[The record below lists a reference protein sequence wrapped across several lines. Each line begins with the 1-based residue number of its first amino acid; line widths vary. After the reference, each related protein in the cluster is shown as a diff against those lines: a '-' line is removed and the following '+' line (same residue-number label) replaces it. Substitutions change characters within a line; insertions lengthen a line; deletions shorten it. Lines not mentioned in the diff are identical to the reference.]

1 MVAQSARRQRRA
13 NQLLTNISL
22 CVTIRNELYVEL
34 QKSLMERTRD
44 KESQVRVQAL
54 FALSKMQGNGDE
66 EDEDEEE
73 GGTIIEKFLDL
84 LQHDPAA

>member
-1 MVAQSARRQRRA
+1 M
-13 NQLLTNISL
+13 
-22 CVTIRNELYVEL
+22 YVEL

-66 EDEDEEE
+66 EDDEEEEE